1 MIEFQRHKLKNG
13 LTVLIHKDPGSPMAA
28 FNMLYHVGA
37 KDEHPDRTGLAH
49 LFEHLMF
56 GGSENAAKFDEH
68 LEAAGGQSNAF
79 TSNDLTNYYISIP
92 VQNLETA
99 FWLESDRLHSPS
111 LNSENIR
118 IQKSVVIEEYNQRNV
133 NQPYGDIWSLLRP
146 LVYKTH
152 PYRWPVIGMDMR
164 HIEEAGDD
172 EIRSFFNTHYSPANA
187 VLCVAGDVDPETVIP
202 LSEKWFGDI
211 RRPYNYVR
219 NLPKEAN
226 QHSARYLE
234 VERNVPQDALY
245 MNFPAPGRLDESFYA
260 SDLLSDIISGGE
272 SSRIYRELVIEKEI
286 FTEFDAFSS
295 GDIENGMFILTGKL
309 NPGIS
314 FSAAEDEV
322 WKQLAVISND
332 ITPRELNK
340 VKNRTETALAWGR
353 LKALDKAM
361 TLCYFEALGDANM
374 ANQESA
380 GYQNVHVDYCRDFAK
395 NLFDPD
401 AVSILRYKSGNPE

>member
-1 MIEFQRHKLKNG
+1 
-13 LTVLIHKDPGSPMAA
+13 MAA

-37 KDEHPDRTGLAH
+37 KDEQPDRTGLAH

-68 LEAAGGQSNAF
+68 IEAAGGQSNAF
-79 TSNDLTNYYISIP
+79 TSNDLTNYYINIP

-99 FWLESDRLHSPS
+99 FWLESDRLHSPA

-118 IQKSVVIEEYNQRNV
+118 IQKSVVIEEYKQRNV

-152 PYRWPVIGMDMR
+152 PYRWPVIGMDMK

-172 EIRSFFNTHYSPANA
+172 EIRSFFNSHYCPANA
-187 VLCVAGDVDPETVIP
+187 VLCVAGDVDADAIIKM
-202 LSEKWFGDI
+202 SEKWFGDI
-211 RRPYNYVR
+211 ARPYTYVR
-219 NLPKEAN
+219 NLPKEAIQN
-226 QHSARYLE
+226 APRFLE
-234 VERNVPQDALY
+234 VERNVPQNALY
-245 MNFPAPGRLDESFYA
+245 MNFPAPGRMEKTFYA

-272 SSRIYRELVIEKEI
+272 SSRIYRDLVIEKEL

-309 NPGIS
+309 TPGTS
-314 FSAAEDEV
+314 FTEAEEEV
-322 WKQLAVISND
+322 WKQLAVIEND
-332 ITPRELNK
+332 INERELSK

-361 TLCYFEALGDANM
+361 SLSYFEALGDAQVV
-374 ANQESA
+374 NQESK
-380 GYQNVHVDYCRDFAK
+380 GYQSVSIESCREFAK
-395 NLFDPD
+395 SIFRENS
-401 AVSILRYKSGNPE
+401 VSVLRYKSGNFE